1 MTDDV
6 IANGLERAADAPAFE
21 QLVFSGGG
29 TRCFWHGGFLKVACN
44 PLRLDP
50 VRVTGA
56 SGGALSA
63 ACFIGRR
70 EDKLLKVMGA
80 AFEDLDANVSQ
91 SLKELQE
98 DGLTPHQRIYR
109 EVVSEVLDRDAIEA
123 IAEGPSFQ
131 VLIAHP
137 PTETLP
143 KWSTFPLM
151 TAYLLDLAIR
161 STPHVEYPEKL
172 GADKTLVD
180 ARQAARDGR
189 LIDLICCAA
198 VIPPVFNVEG
208 WNGRKVID
216 GGMTSKAPM
225 PKPDIGRTLIPQ
237 SAEGSTAPLRP
248 ALEGGAGRQDRF
260 HQSSKDRGDMGGWRG
275 GCEKFPGERRW
286 CNALGLV
293 SRPSG
298 PYRSLQAVR
307 WLESGFE
314 QRTAERG
321 ETIAREPSASGS

>member
-6 IANGLERAADAPAFE
+6 IANGLERAAEAPAFE

-225 PKPDIGRTLIPQ
+225 PKPDIGRTLILLTRRFRNLPKDPRRLYVQ
-237 SAEGSTAPLRP
+237 PSKAVPADKIDFTNRRKIEATWAAGEADARNFLANGDGAMHSA
-248 ALEGGAGRQDRF
+248 
-260 HQSSKDRGDMGGWRG
+260 
-275 GCEKFPGERRW
+275 
-286 CNALGLV
+286 
-293 SRPSG
+293 
-298 PYRSLQAVR
+298 
-307 WLESGFE
+307 
-314 QRTAERG
+314 
-321 ETIAREPSASGS
+321 